1 MLPRQADLIHH
12 LAIVNVQGRNPW
24 LRSIGY
30 DAEIAFAQDD
40 NFTARD
46 VVFLEGFADDLFGA
60 AVGVYI
66 RLEGGKCE
74 SSLHRKQFDKRR
86 FTVSQVF
93 KPTL

>member
-1 MLPRQADLIHH
+1 MLPRQADLVHH
-12 LAIVNVQGRNPW
+12 LPIVSVHGRNPW
-24 LRSIGY
+24 LRSIGR

-40 NFTARD
+40 NFIARD

-60 AVGVYI
+60 AVGVNI

-74 SSLHRKQFDKRR
+74 SGLHWKQFDNGR